1 MMRFLSRIKFLHQ
14 FSVFIFTLKETIMS
28 SNARDA
34 PATDPKVYDEYSSKW
49 QQQPTDAAGWLQR
62 AADVAKV
69 LATDAAV
76 RERENKSPRAEIAL
90 LKHSGL
96 LKALGLPKYGGGGQP
111 WSVGYKIIQEVAK
124 GDG

>member
-1 MMRFLSRIKFLHQ
+1 M
-14 FSVFIFTLKETIMS
+14 V
-28 SNARDA
+28 SNNAQDVA
-34 PATDPKVYDEYSSKW
+34 STDPSVYDEHRDKW

-62 AADVAKV
+62 AVDVASV
-69 LATDAAV
+69 LSVDAGV

-96 LKALGLPKYGGGGQP
+96 LKVLGLPKNGGGGQP
-111 WSVGYKIIQEVAK
+111 WSIGYKIIQEVAK

>member
-1 MMRFLSRIKFLHQ
+1 
-14 FSVFIFTLKETIMS
+14 MS
-28 SNARDA
+28 SNARDT

-49 QQQPTDAAGWLQR
+49 QQQPTDTAGWLQR

-76 RERENKSPRAEIAL
+76 RDRENKSPRAEIAL

>member
-1 MMRFLSRIKFLHQ
+1 
-14 FSVFIFTLKETIMS
+14 MS
-28 SNARDA
+28 SNAKDA
-34 PATDPKVYDEYSSKW
+34 PATDPKVYDEYSAKW
-49 QQQPTDAAGWLQR
+49 QQQPTDAAAWLQR
-62 AADVAKV
+62 AVDVATV
-69 LATDAAV
+69 LATDAGV

-96 LKALGLPKYGGGGQP
+96 LKVLGVPKYGGGGQP